1 MQIAHEATC
10 MVLNDVILIT
20 FQTVRRHLIKII

>member
-1 MQIAHEATC
+1 MKHLAATC

-20 FQTVRRHLIKII
+20 SQTVRRHLIKII